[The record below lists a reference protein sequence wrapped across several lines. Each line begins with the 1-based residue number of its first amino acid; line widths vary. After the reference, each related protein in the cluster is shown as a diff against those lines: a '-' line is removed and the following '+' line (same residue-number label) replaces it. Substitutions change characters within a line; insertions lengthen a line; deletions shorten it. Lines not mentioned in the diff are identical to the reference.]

1 MEIKIDDHDNDSLI
15 DLMAK
20 LENEAKRGIQK
31 PVVGAHKAVAA
42 SKQIRNIERNKA
54 TTTTTD
60 DDDVGESSEKIDEEG
75 YRKFR
80 SRRNRNQRSNRMK
93 VKIQELEEELK
104 RREEKLVKRIDEAK
118 EKHKRPR
125 SQELNYCV
133 AIEPEGF
140 NNLEAADW
148 ELITMYVDSGATE
161 IVLTQNMLSML
172 DLRESL
178 QSKRGVEY
186 EVANGIKIPNM
197 GEKNFI
203 GHTGEGHARNLTAQ
217 VCEVNKALL
226 SVTKLVKAGNK
237 VLFGD
242 TDGIT

>member
-1 MEIKIDDHDNDSLI
+1 
-15 DLMAK
+15 
-20 LENEAKRGIQK
+20 
-31 PVVGAHKAVAA
+31 
-42 SKQIRNIERNKA
+42 
-54 TTTTTD
+54 
-60 DDDVGESSEKIDEEG
+60 
-75 YRKFR
+75 
-80 SRRNRNQRSNRMK
+80 MK

-104 RREEKLVKRIDEAK
+104 RREEKLVKKIDEAK

-161 IVLTQNMLSML
+161 TVLTQNMLSML

-217 VCEVNKALL
+217 VCEVNNALL
-226 SVTKLVKAGNK
+226 SVSKLVKAGNK
-237 VLFGD
+237 VVFGD
-242 TDGIT
+242 TDGNYIEDRQTQERMYIEEEGGMYALKM